1 MTEDSDDLAAR
12 LANLAPAAHQ
22 RDTSAVRR
30 KIRNTFET
38 IAAARDRGVTW
49 AQITEVLAADGART
63 SDGTVPTQHE
73 VRALYHL
80 ERYSQGGKRKRRK
93 GSAPV
98 AALPARAP
106 EAAPAEIPEEVQDM
120 PAEAFAPATPRSP
133 VQPTRPAAVPPKPA
147 KVDADDAI
155 SQFLGK
161 PKGAGVKM
169 PPIPEPE
176 DD

>member
-1 MTEDSDDLAAR
+1 MTEDSDDLATR
-12 LANLAPAAHQ
+12 LANLTPAARQ

-30 KIRNTFET
+30 KIRDTFKT

-63 SDGTVPTQHE
+63 SDGTIPTQHE

-93 GSAPV
+93 GSAPG
-98 AALPARAP
+98 AALPTGAP
-106 EAAPAEIPEEVQDM
+106 EATPAGIPEEVQER
-120 PAEAFAPATPRSP
+120 PAEAFPPATPRSP
-133 VQPTRPAAVPPKPA
+133 VQPARPAAVTPKPT
-147 KVDADDAI
+147 KIDADDAI
-155 SQFLGK
+155 SRFLGK
-161 PKGAGVKM
+161 PKGTGVKM